1 MKYILEQK
9 IDDKWCAYGTYTE
22 KSLAQLVQASIM
34 LDENGFKMYSGFRI
48 KAVDDNDK
56 THIL

>member
-9 IDDKWCAYGTYTE
+9 VDDKWCVYGTYTE

-34 LDENGFKMYSGFRI
+34 LSQYGFTMYDTLHI
-48 KAVDDNDK
+48 KAVDSNGE